1 MEVRVYHTKV
11 VESFL
16 AEIPL
21 AKVDS
26 MRELL
31 EESSLRLTHSS
42 HLSDYIP
49 VVHKWENLEI
59 REEIQGEDVAMTFD
73 GTTRL
78 GEALA
83 IVICFCKGWKVQHKD

>member
-1 MEVRVYHTKV
+1 MYHTKV

-16 AEIPL
+16 KAGIPL

-49 VVHKWENLEI
+49 VVHKRENLEI
-59 REEIQGEDVAMTFD
+59 REKIQGEDVAVTFD

-83 IVICFCKGWKVQHKD
+83 IVIRFCKGWKVQHKD